1 MQDREQDARR
11 RIDTAER
18 RTKEL
23 DVDLNKVNG
32 QYKTLFERG
41 LSQKEIDGRLR
52 DLEVEHKTMQARSKQ
67 LEE

>member
-1 MQDREQDARR
+1 MQDRDQDARR

-18 RTKEL
+18 RSKEL

-32 QYKTLFERG
+32 QYKTLFDRG

-52 DLEVEHKTMQARSKQ
+52 DLEVDHRS
-67 LEE
+67 L